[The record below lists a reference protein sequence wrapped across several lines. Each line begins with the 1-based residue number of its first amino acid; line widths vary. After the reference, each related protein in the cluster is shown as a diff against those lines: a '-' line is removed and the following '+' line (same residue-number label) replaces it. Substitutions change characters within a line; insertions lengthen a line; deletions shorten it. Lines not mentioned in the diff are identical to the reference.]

1 MPMSYLVHPSH
12 RHDRPRGAARQQLL
26 QWFEPIEKRA
36 REGLIPGGDLE
47 TKDETTGSPWP
58 HGDLA
63 RSGVAP
69 RQDLPCESRFR
80 KSYYTGP

>member
-1 MPMSYLVHPSH
+1 MPMSYPVHPSH

-36 REGLIPGGDLE
+36 REGLIAGGDLE
-47 TKDETTGSPWP
+47 TKDETTGAPWP